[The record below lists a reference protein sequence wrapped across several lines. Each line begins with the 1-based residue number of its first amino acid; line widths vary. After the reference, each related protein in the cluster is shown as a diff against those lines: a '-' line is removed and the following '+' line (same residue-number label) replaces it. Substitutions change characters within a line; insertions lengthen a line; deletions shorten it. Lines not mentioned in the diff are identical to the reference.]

1 MGAIVA
7 GANQAI
13 KVRADRVFVKK
24 MPTKFEASARVR
36 KHLNKESFRQRSKNF
51 LQKSCPLIF
60 VLNAVP
66 SAVKP
71 RLSVEKGACY
81 PY

>member
-24 MPTKFEASARVR
+24 MPTKFEASASEMSALIVEAS
-36 KHLNKESFRQRSKNF
+36 LNKR
-51 LQKSCPLIF
+51 
-60 VLNAVP
+60 VP
-66 SAVKP
+66 GP
-71 RLSVEKGACY
+71 ER
-81 PY
+81 